1 MAIYPATMKKDH
13 PEGIFVIEFPDF
25 EEAMVAGRLGKDDPQ
40 NIGRKCLF
48 DTIWFRLEEGRPI
61 PAPSELCAGQLA
73 ISLDNFTVN
82 DNKIIKDAVLD
93 SFVKTFDESVKK
105 FIQQGAHVN
114 NMPYFPR
121 ASKGGNRE
129 TILNPEKHEARI
141 WQIISMIIQHYNK
154 ISNRDVDSITINF

>member
-48 DTIWFRLEEGRPI
+48 DTIWFRLEEGQAI

-105 FIQQGAHVN
+105 FMQQGAHVN
-114 NMPYFPR
+114 NILISRERQR
-121 ASKGGNRE
+121 AGTVKLSSARKNTKRE
-129 TILNPEKHEARI
+129 SGKLS
-141 WQIISMIIQHYNK
+141 Q
-154 ISNRDVDSITINF
+154 

>member
-73 ISLDNFTVN
+73 IPLDNFTVN

-93 SFVKTFDESVKK
+93 SFVKTIDDSVKN
-105 FIQQGAHVN
+105 FIGQGVHVN
-114 NMPYFPR
+114 TMSFFPR
-121 ASKGGNRE
+121 A
-129 TILNPEKHEARI
+129 L
-141 WQIISMIIQHYNK
+141 
-154 ISNRDVDSITINF
+154 